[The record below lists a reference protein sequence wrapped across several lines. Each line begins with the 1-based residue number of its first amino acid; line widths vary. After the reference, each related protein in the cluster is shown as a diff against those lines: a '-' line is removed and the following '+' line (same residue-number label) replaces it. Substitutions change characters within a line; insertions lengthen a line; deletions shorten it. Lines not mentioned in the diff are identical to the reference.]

1 MGNSSLY
8 GKTKPKLHTLVDM
21 IAANYITT
29 QTFDDMKNIS
39 TPGYCDKMI
48 VLTTSAI
55 SSNLH
60 NKEIQY
66 VSDRISGKRPT
77 MRKENVI
84 VMDPSRMT
92 NYDVMDRDKKMN
104 MCKGIAA
111 FYVKIA
117 QVFAA
122 IHTTVRPSSDR
133 NIVDTNFYDTSYV
146 SDMDTYGERE
156 YTYSGQSTPI
166 FNHPQSEDA
175 INPDESNP
183 EDAINP
189 DESKPEDAINP
200 DESNPEDAIN
210 PDESNPED
218 AINPDESKP
227 EDAINPDESKPE
239 DAINP
244 YESKPEDAINPYES
258 KPEQGYEPPLSSQI
272 EKDPNGYIAS
282 PEEEQSS
289 QSIIN
294 GGSIGDTELLSYAG
308 ICGVRISDLEDM
320 INESTDYININEK
333 FCRNGRN
340 ISLGDE
346 PGIPELEILYY
357 DVYDYDLGVF
367 NAMSK
372 EAEKQYQIDLERF
385 YFEFTGLSNMPQSI
399 TKFGDI
405 KLNQYDKE
413 CDYTSVYSKSYHVS
427 GSNRLMV
434 KYARHIKTMID
445 SSHKKQKALIDILKE
460 LFVQVE
466 TPHVSEY
473 NIAIHPSLTES
484 NLNGI
489 VKRTRS
495 SIIELYSKCEHD
507 YKKGIDLFKDV
518 VNHVKDTAIP
528 GQEDSINKSII
539 ENAYIT

>member
-8 GKTKPKLHTLVDM
+8 GKIKPKLHTLVDV
-21 IAANYITT
+21 IAAKYITT

-183 EDAINP
+183 G
-189 DESKPEDAINP
+189 
-200 DESNPEDAIN
+200 
-210 PDESNPED
+210 D

-227 EDAINPDESKPE
+227 EDAINPDESKLE

-244 YESKPEDAINPYES
+244 DESKPGDAINPNES

-308 ICGVRISDLEDM
+308 ICGARISDLEDM
-320 INESTDYININEK
+320 IYESTDYININEK

-372 EAEKQYQIDLERF
+372 EAEKQYQLDLERF

-413 CDYTSVYSKSYHVS
+413 CDYTSVYSKSYQVS

-473 NIAIHPSLTES
+473 NISIHPSLTES
-484 NLNGI
+484 KLNGI